1 MKNKDPLCF
10 STSGFTRPYSSTGVK
25 LKKDGMM
32 RLQNNRLFL
41 YLSSE
46 EIFVLLTVACV
57 IDKIIPLYSILL
69 SVILFIC
76 KEQIGEYNSCIKE
89 RLD

>member
-1 MKNKDPLCF
+1 
-10 STSGFTRPYSSTGVK
+10 
-25 LKKDGMM
+25 M

-76 KEQIGEYNSCIKE
+76 KEQIEEYNSCIKE
-89 RLD
+89 MLD